1 MFKDF
6 NLNKF
11 KTINYPADDSLK
23 TLSEIKDLQS
33 NPIDVDYS
41 EKYNKITDVFKNL
54 FVNRTRK
61 YPEKIVKELLDN
73 SRPIILKLK
82 NYHDRRRPNVVAE
95 DRGIKLSYHK
105 MKSAQTPSFPSGHS
119 TQSKLVALVLS
130 DLYPEMRNEFMTA
143 AEHISK
149 SRIVARVHYESDK
162 KIGEQLG
169 ESLFHHL
176 KTA

>member
-23 TLSEIKDLQS
+23 TLSEIKDLHS
-33 NPIDVDYS
+33 NPIDVEYA
-41 EKYNKITDVFKNL
+41 EKYDNVPGVFKNL
-54 FVNRTRK
+54 FVNRTRE
-61 YPEKIVKELLDN
+61 YPEKIVNELLEN

-82 NYHDRRRPNVVAE
+82 NYHDRRRPNVVAK
-95 DRGIKLSYHK
+95 DRGINLSYHK
-105 MKSAQTPSFPSGHS
+105 MKSAQTPAFPSGHS
-119 TQSKLVALVLS
+119 TQSKLVALALS

-143 AEHISK
+143 ANHISQ

>member
-82 NYHDRRRPNVVAE
+82 NYHDRRRPNVVA
-95 DRGIKLSYHK
+95 
-105 MKSAQTPSFPSGHS
+105 
-119 TQSKLVALVLS
+119 
-130 DLYPEMRNEFMTA
+130 
-143 AEHISK
+143 
-149 SRIVARVHYESDK
+149 
-162 KIGEQLG
+162 
-169 ESLFHHL
+169 
-176 KTA
+176 KTGV